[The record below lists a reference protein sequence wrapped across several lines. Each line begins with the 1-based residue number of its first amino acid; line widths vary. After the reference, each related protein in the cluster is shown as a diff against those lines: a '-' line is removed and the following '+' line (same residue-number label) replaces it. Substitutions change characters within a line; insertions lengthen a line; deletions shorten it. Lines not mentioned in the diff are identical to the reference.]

1 MALANAEV
9 WFLDPLSLPQ
19 ILSWLCLA
27 GSALLALHGY
37 SLLKSKG
44 KPKER
49 FEDTT
54 ILVQAG
60 AYRFIRHP
68 MYASLLLLG
77 AGVFLKGPSLVNAA
91 LLVGLLAF
99 VTMAG
104 RVEEEENLE
113 HFGPAYAEFMR
124 STKMFIPFIY

>member
-1 MALANAEV
+1 MVA
-9 WFLDPLSLPQ
+9 
-19 ILSWLCLA
+19 
-27 GSALLALHGY
+27 SAILALHGY
-37 SLLKSKG
+37 ILLKSTG

-54 ILVQAG
+54 VLVRAG

-77 AGVFLKGPSLVNAA
+77 AGVFFKGPSLVVAA

-99 VTMAG
+99 VTMSG

-113 HFGPAYAEFMR
+113 RFGKPYAEYMR
-124 STKMFIPFIY
+124 STKMFIPFTY